1 MEKRSTK
8 IAYFVALG
16 VFIVLLVILGIQF
29 KGKEN
34 PVFVGDGAFYT
45 TGDGVFLDG
54 IQRTVD
60 DSEGSKYALDG
71 SYYVSPE
78 AGTYFELSED
88 GNTIVGA
95 DGTEYVKSEEKSKDV
110 NGVEYTTYEEK
121 VYSETPFAGTFWS
134 LLPPIVAIVLALIS
148 KEVYSSLFLGCLV
161 GALLYTQF
169 APWDTIVTLVGA
181 DYGIISVL
189 ADSGNMGIIVF
200 LVTLGIMV
208 DLMNKGGG
216 SEAFGRWAKKTVH
229 TRCGAQLL
237 TMLLGV
243 LIFVDDYFN
252 CLTVGSVMRPVTDRQ
267 KVSRAKLA
275 YLIDSTAAP
284 ICIIAPVS
292 SWAAAVTSSVPAGS
306 GINGFTMFLRTIP
319 YNYYAVMTVVMSLFL
334 IFTGAEFGPMKL
346 NEDNAQNGDLFTT
359 ADRPY
364 GDDVDDGSDTNGHVI
379 DLIAPVLVLIAA
391 CIFGMVYTGGFFEG
405 VDFITAFAD
414 CNASAGLVL
423 GSSIALLFTFVF
435 YRVRSVMTFQ
445 DFAACIPEGFKA
457 MVSPMLI
464 LSLAWTLSGMTGLL
478 GAKYY
483 VANLLGSS
491 AAALQYLL
499 PFIIFLVAVF
509 LAFATGTSW
518 GTFSIL
524 IPIVCQAFPDGE
536 MLVVSIAACLS
547 GAVCGDHCSPISDT
561 TIMASAG
568 AHCSHVNH
576 VSTQLPYAI
585 TAAACSAVCYVI
597 TGLAQAVLGSRASLV
612 TSLVLLVVAI
622 VLELAV
628 LSVIRART
636 RAKTSGDAA

>member
-1 MEKRSTK
+1 MKNKNLSW
-8 IAYFVALG
+8 AGALFVFAL
-16 VFIVLLVILGIQF
+16 LLWCTAVTP
-29 KGKEN
+29 GKVAD
-34 PVFVGDGAFYT
+34 PATYT
-45 TGDGVFLDG
+45 C
-54 IQRTVD
+54 
-60 DSEGSKYALDG
+60 A
-71 SYYVSPE
+71 
-78 AGTYFELSED
+78 
-88 GNTIVGA
+88 
-95 DGTEYVKSEEKSKDV
+95 
-110 NGVEYTTYEEK
+110 
-121 VYSETPFAGTFWS
+121 VYSTFFS
-134 LLPPIVAIVLALIS
+134 LLPPVIAIVLALNT
-148 KEVYSSLFLGCLV
+148 KEVYTSLLV
-161 GALLYTQF
+161 GIASGALLY
-169 APWDTIVTLVGA
+169 ANGNLELALNTLFFNEDG
-181 DYGIISVL
+181 GMITKLS
-189 ADSGNMGIIVF
+189 DSGNVGILAF
-200 LVTLGIMV
+200 LVMLGILV
-208 DLMNKGGG
+208 ALMNKAGG
-216 SEAFGRWAKKTVH
+216 SAAFGRWASTH
-229 TRCGAQLL
+229 IHSRAGAQFATL
-237 TMLLGV
+237 LLGV
-243 LIFVDDYFN
+243 MIFVDDYFN

-319 YNYYAVMTVVMSLFL
+319 YNYYAVLTVVMSLFL

-346 NEDNAQNGDLFTT
+346 NEDNAKNGDLFTT
-359 ADRPY
+359 TDRPY

-391 CIFGMVYTGGFFEG
+391 CIFGMIYTGGFFEG

-483 VANLLGSS
+483 VANLLGNS

-499 PFIIFLVAVF
+499 PVIIFLVAVF

-524 IPIVCQAFPDGE
+524 IPIVCHAFPDGE

-585 TAAACSAVCYVI
+585 TAAACSAVCYII

-636 RAKTSGDAA
+636 RAKTSGDAV

>member
-1 MEKRSTK
+1 MKNKNLSW
-8 IAYFVALG
+8 AGALFVFAL
-16 VFIVLLVILGIQF
+16 LLWCTAVTP
-29 KGKEN
+29 GKVAD
-34 PVFVGDGAFYT
+34 PATYT
-45 TGDGVFLDG
+45 C
-54 IQRTVD
+54 
-60 DSEGSKYALDG
+60 A
-71 SYYVSPE
+71 
-78 AGTYFELSED
+78 
-88 GNTIVGA
+88 
-95 DGTEYVKSEEKSKDV
+95 
-110 NGVEYTTYEEK
+110 
-121 VYSETPFAGTFWS
+121 VYSTFFS
-134 LLPPIVAIVLALIS
+134 LLPPVIAIVLALNT
-148 KEVYSSLFLGCLV
+148 KEVYTSLLV
-161 GALLYTQF
+161 GIASGALLY
-169 APWDTIVTLVGA
+169 ANGNLELALNTLFFNEDG
-181 DYGIISVL
+181 GMITKLS
-189 ADSGNMGIIVF
+189 DSGNVGILAF
-200 LVTLGIMV
+200 LVMLGILV
-208 DLMNKGGG
+208 ALMNKAGG
-216 SEAFGRWAKKTVH
+216 SAAFGRWASTH
-229 TRCGAQLL
+229 IHSRAGAQFATL
-237 TMLLGV
+237 LLGV
-243 LIFVDDYFN
+243 MIFVDDYFN

-346 NEDNAQNGDLFTT
+346 NEDNAKNGDLFTT

-364 GDDVDDGSDTNGHVI
+364 GDDVDDGNDTNGHVI

-483 VANLLGSS
+483 VANLLGNS

-585 TAAACSAVCYVI
+585 TAAACSAVCYII

-636 RAKTSGDAA
+636 RAKTSGDAV